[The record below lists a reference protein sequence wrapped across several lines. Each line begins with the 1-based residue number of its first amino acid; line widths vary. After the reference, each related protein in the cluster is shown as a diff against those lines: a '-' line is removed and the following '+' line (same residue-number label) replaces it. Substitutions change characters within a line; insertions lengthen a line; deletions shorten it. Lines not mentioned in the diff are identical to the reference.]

1 MTHYVSALSI
11 QRLRLGVRL
20 GVSEQERLQ
29 PQAVEMDARFYFEE
43 LPDCAVDDETESFIC
58 YDVICNQ
65 LLDYVAGKEFR
76 FVEYLALDLHR
87 VIRSHLDEQLGD
99 EKSHSVKLW
108 IRLLKCNPHV
118 PAMLGGAAFSYS
130 DLPPDAVLLNAG

>member
-1 MTHYVSALSI
+1 MTHYFSALSI
-11 QRLRLGVRL
+11 RQLRLGVHL
-20 GVSEQERLQ
+20 GVSEQERIR
-29 PQAVEMDARFYFEE
+29 PQSVEMDARFYFDE

-87 VIRSHLDEQLGD
+87 VIRGHLDEKLGD
-99 EKSHSVKLW
+99 EKSSGVKVW
-108 IRLLKCNPHV
+108 ISLLKCNPQV
-118 PAMLGGAAFSYS
+118 PYMIGGAAYAYS
-130 DLPPDAVLLNAG
+130 DLPEGSVLVNVG